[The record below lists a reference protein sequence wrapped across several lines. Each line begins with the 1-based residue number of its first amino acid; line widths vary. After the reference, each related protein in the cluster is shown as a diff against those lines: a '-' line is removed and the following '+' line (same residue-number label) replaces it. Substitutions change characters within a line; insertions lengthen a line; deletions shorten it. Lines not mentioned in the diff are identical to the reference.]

1 MPATPT
7 HPVAPLRTLTRKKG
21 MSDRTSDLASRTAIF
36 FRNSEPITRGADS
49 FEHDPGRDLAYSAR
63 DDRARSR
70 SDLERNIDRL
80 PTALNT
86 HALDHVMR
94 ADGRRLDS
102 KHRLESNCNASGE
115 TGGAGCEALVVLDSV
130 ARRAGP
136 ATAGPVL
143 EYGPVVVEIENK
155 TPHPFRMSWSALRPS

>member
-1 MPATPT
+1 
-7 HPVAPLRTLTRKKG
+7 
-21 MSDRTSDLASRTAIF
+21 MSDRTSGLASRTAIF

-49 FEHDPGRDLAYSAR
+49 FEHNFGRDLAYNAL

-80 PTALNT
+80 PTALTT

-94 ADGRRLDS
+94 ADGRRLDA
-102 KHRLESNCNASGE
+102 KRRLESTRAASGE
-115 TGGAGCEALVVLDSV
+115 IGGAGRADLIVLDSV

-136 ATAGPVL
+136 ATAEPVL